1 MRVTRCHVE
10 NPLAVGQTLPLP
22 EEAAN
27 HLVRVM
33 RLREGD
39 GCVLFNGDGHD
50 YSATLVVVG
59 KRDAQVRIDAALAV
73 ANESPLHITLLQGIA
88 RGEKMDLILQ
98 KATEL
103 GVNAIV
109 PVNAERTEVK
119 LDAARAEKR
128 LAHWNSVVG
137 SACGQSGRARVPAV
151 AAPQSLLEAARQVPA
166 EALKLTL
173 DPLGEHRLS
182 TLQPAPGGVVIAIG
196 PEGGWSPRDRQ
207 ALAEAG
213 FQGLQLGPRILR
225 TETAGLAAIA
235 AVQARLGDLG

>member
-1 MRVTRCHVE
+1 MRLTRSHVDL
-10 NPLAVGQTLPLP
+10 PLAVGQTVSLP
-22 EEAAN
+22 EDVAN

-50 YSATLVVVG
+50 YSATLVESG
-59 KRDAQVRIDAALAV
+59 KREARVQVVAAQPLD
-73 ANESPLHITLLQGIA
+73 NESPLPITLLQGIA

-103 GVNAIV
+103 GVQAIV

-128 LAHWNSVVG
+128 LAHWRSVVV
-137 SACGQSGRARVPAV
+137 SACGQSGRARVPSV
-151 AAPQSLLEAARQVPA
+151 APPQGVQEAARAMPGA
-166 EALKLTL
+166 ALKLTL
-173 DPLGEHRLS
+173 DPQGEHRLS
-182 TLQPAPGGVVIAIG
+182 TLESAPGGVVIAIG

-207 ALAEAG
+207 ALAAAG

-235 AVQARLGDLG
+235 ALQARLGDLG

>member
-1 MRVTRCHVE
+1 MRLTRSHVDL
-10 NPLAVGQTLPLP
+10 PLAVGQTVSLP
-22 EEAAN
+22 EEVAN

-50 YSATLVVVG
+50 YSATLVESG
-59 KRDAQVRIDAALAV
+59 KREARVQVVAAQPVD
-73 ANESPLHITLLQGIA
+73 NESPLPVTLLQGIA

-103 GVNAIV
+103 GVQAIV

-128 LAHWNSVVG
+128 LAHWRSVVV
-137 SACGQSGRARVPAV
+137 SACGQSGRARVPSV
-151 AAPQSLLEAARQVPA
+151 APPLGVQEAARAMPGA
-166 EALKLTL
+166 ALKLTL
-173 DPLGEHRLS
+173 DPQGEHRLS
-182 TLQPAPGGVVIAIG
+182 TLESTPGGVVIAIG

-207 ALAEAG
+207 ALAAAG

-235 AVQARLGDLG
+235 ALQARLGDLG

>member
-10 NPLAVGQTLPLP
+10 TPLAVGQTLSLP

-50 YSATLVVVG
+50 YRATLVVVG

-128 LAHWNSVVG
+128 LAHWNSVVV
-137 SACGQSGRARVPAV
+137 SACGQSGRARVPSV
-151 AAPQSLLEAARQVPA
+151 AAPQSLLDAARQMPA

>member
-10 NPLAVGQTLPLP
+10 NPLAVGQTLSLP

-50 YSATLVVVG
+50 YRATLVVVG

-128 LAHWNSVVG
+128 LAHWTSVVV
-137 SACGQSGRARVPAV
+137 SACGQSGRARVPSV
-151 AAPQSLLEAARQVPA
+151 AAPQSLLDAARQVPA

>member
-10 NPLAVGQTLPLP
+10 NPLAVGQLLSLP

-50 YSATLVVVG
+50 YRATLVVVG

-128 LAHWNSVVG
+128 LAHWNSVVV
-137 SACGQSGRARVPAV
+137 SACGQSGRARVPSV
-151 AAPQSLLEAARQVPA
+151 AAPQSLLDAARQVPA

-182 TLQPAPGGVVIAIG
+182 TLQPPPGGVVIAIG

>member
-10 NPLAVGQTLPLP
+10 NPLAVGQTLSLP

-50 YSATLVVVG
+50 YRATLVVVG
-59 KRDAQVRIDAALAV
+59 KRDAQVRVDAALPV

-128 LAHWNSVVG
+128 LAHWTSVVV
-137 SACGQSGRARVPAV
+137 SACGQSGRARVPSV
-151 AAPQSLLEAARQVPA
+151 AAPQALLDAARQVPA